1 MSRLKVSGA
10 TGLPVRLLGIA
21 GVAVFATLGLTMGV
35 APATA
40 GASGATVSISPGA
53 NGHPYMNEASLT
65 ITVGPNST
73 FAPYSRIEV
82 LECAAPNGVPPVSD
96 ASCDGN
102 TANGQSVIVAKD
114 GSFEVTNYTLY
125 ALPNRQLAETAA
137 TTPVCNATSQCVLY
151 IGQNQNDF
159 TQPKVFSTPFTV
171 APTAASTPT
180 PVHPATSAG
189 PSTSAGTPRGNRR
202 RCKRDSEWILLGKC
216 LGVHR
221 LHGHHVRRIGVRW
234 TFRRSAGLHRRCRS
248 AVAARYRYRPGRGRG
263 SPTAPEEEGGIV
275 TLVDQSP
282 PPVVI
287 ADDDVPIEIH
297 KSDTGADRAF
307 RLVLVA
313 ASAIVLAILVA
324 VVVFLAVDGWSAL
337 TTAGTRLVT
346 GTTWAPDLG
355 RFDIWPLLIGS
366 IAIAVVALIIA
377 LPISLATALMIN
389 EYLPPRFR
397 PFLTGVIDLLATVP
411 SIVYGFW
418 GLELISGLQV
428 PLARWLVAH
437 VSFVPFFRTPTPG
450 QLRQLHLRL
459 RPRLRSHHHPHHHLG
474 EP

>member
-82 LECAAPNGVPPVSD
+82 LECAAPIGVPPVSD

-189 PSTSAGTPRGNRR
+189 PSTSAGTPAA
-202 RCKRDSEWILLGKC
+202 
-216 LGVHR
+216 
-221 LHGHHVRRIGVRW
+221 
-234 TFRRSAGLHRRCRS
+234 T
-248 AVAARYRYRPGRGRG
+248 AVG
-263 SPTAPEEEGGIV
+263 
-275 TLVDQSP
+275 
-282 PPVVI
+282 
-287 ADDDVPIEIH
+287 
-297 KSDTGADRAF
+297 
-307 RLVLVA
+307 
-313 ASAIVLAILVA
+313 ASATPS
-324 VVVFLAVDGWSAL
+324 GSSSGSASES
-337 TTAGTRLVT
+337 TDST
-346 GTTWAPDLG
+346 GTTSGGSGSGGHSGGVLAFTGVADLP
-355 RFDIWPLLIGS
+355 WLLGIG
-366 IAIAVVALIIA
+366 
-377 LPISLATALMIN
+377 TALVVVGAA
-389 EYLPPRFR
+389 LRR
-397 PFLTGVIDLLATVP
+397 
-411 SIVYGFW
+411 
-418 GLELISGLQV
+418 
-428 PLARWLVAH
+428 RKRRVA
-437 VSFVPFFRTPTPG
+437 S
-450 QLRQLHLRL
+450 
-459 RPRLRSHHHPHHHLG
+459 
-474 EP
+474 